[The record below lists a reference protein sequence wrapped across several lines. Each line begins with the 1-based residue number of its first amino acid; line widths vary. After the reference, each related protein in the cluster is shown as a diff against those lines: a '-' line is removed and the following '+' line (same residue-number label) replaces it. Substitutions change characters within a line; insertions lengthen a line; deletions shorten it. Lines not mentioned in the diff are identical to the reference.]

1 MQKKKSKYIGA
12 LAGKGKQI
20 YRCMQVD
27 TYISKNKSVL
37 SGIWLGNRWRATHY
51 GYCCGSA
58 QDVGEAD

>member
-27 TYISKNKSVL
+27 TYISKL
-37 SGIWLGNRWRATHY
+37 
-51 GYCCGSA
+51 
-58 QDVGEAD
+58 